1 MVCTFSLVPNLLPAS
16 WPQEFEASVWSNFCP
31 VASAEHVLH
40 SAVHGFNQRIGSNSD
55 TKQTMKLYG
64 QEFKYVNLPHGPHMP
79 KQCLTSVENR
89 LIWIQFDK
97 CSHVPTKRNAQGY
110 NFFWWGCDHP
120 SIKLPTNAVCCP
132 DINIEDVGGCRVVEY
147 ERRDYRKYC
156 IYAVFS
162 GLGFKVFRVSV
173 LGFKVLGSC
182 LRVLGFRA

>member
-1 MVCTFSLVPNLLPAS
+1 VLQHSKFALGLSCGILSSKLIQATSFKKRKHLGSAQGLMVCTFSLVPNLLPAS

-31 VASAEHVLH
+31 SICRTRTTLSSAWI
-40 SAVHGFNQRIGSNSD
+40 GFNQRIGSNSD

-110 NFFWWGCDHP
+110 NFYWWDCDHP
-120 SIKLPTNAVCCP
+120 SIKLPTAH
-132 DINIEDVGGCRVVEY
+132 
-147 ERRDYRKYC
+147 RR
-156 IYAVFS
+156 
-162 GLGFKVFRVSV
+162 
-173 LGFKVLGSC
+173 
-182 LRVLGFRA
+182 RVLPRH